1 MSLTSIHP
9 IDTTGIKKGDILSAD
24 LLTQI
29 VKVGPESKNY
39 QWKILKLKDFIAK
52 AMANRGEAAT
62 LVIRG
67 NAIHVLTDAEAGPYN
82 ARMGKLGARRIRR
95 SRARHA
101 VIDLSNLTPD
111 QRVEWDRD
119 QAKLAMMSTA
129 VNSRKI
135 PETKPHKRIE

>member
-9 IDTTGIKKGDILSAD
+9 IDTTGIKKGDVLPAE

-29 VKVGPESKNY
+29 VKVGPESRKY
-39 QWKILKLKDFIAK
+39 QWKILRLKDFIAK

-67 NAIHVLTDAEAGPYN
+67 AAIHVLTDAESGPYN

-101 VIDLSNLTPD
+101 VIDLSKLTPE
-111 QRVEWDRD
+111 QRVE
-119 QAKLAMMSTA
+119 
-129 VNSRKI
+129 
-135 PETKPHKRIE
+135 

>member
-1 MSLTSIHP
+1 MSLTQIHP
-9 IDTTGIKKGDILSAD
+9 IDTTGIKKGDILPAE

-29 VKVGPESKNY
+29 VKVGPESREY

-52 AMANRGEAAT
+52 SLANRGEAAT

-67 NAIHVLTDAEAGPYN
+67 HAIHVLTDAEAGPYN

-101 VIDLSNLTPD
+101 VIDLSKLTPE
-111 QRVEWDRD
+111 QRAEWDRD
-119 QAKLAMMSTA
+119 QAKLAMMSTG
-129 VNSRKI
+129 VSRLQI
-135 PETKPHKRIE
+135 PEMKPHKRIE